1 MIVTQGEVEE
11 RQTTLHIE
19 LDDDDLEPYVDRG
32 YKKVLPQIRIPGFRP
47 GKAPRRMVENAVG
60 REGLLNEVLEFF
72 VPDVIDKAIEAQ
84 EIESVGLP
92 HIDKV
97 DFDPVV
103 VEAKVALDPV
113 LDLGDYHS
121 IRVEEDPIEV
131 TDEEI
136 DTRVEDLRKVQG
148 SWDPVER
155 VVKLDDL
162 VTMNVSGTIDE
173 AEILNETDSQYVVDP
188 DSQLPFPGFAAELEG
203 LKVDDPVEFTLD
215 VPDDYTDSSVAG
227 KQVQFSVTVTDVK
240 ERVLPELDDEFAKT
254 VGDDYE
260 TLDQLRSQLRDDIEN
275 EARRQN
281 DQEYREAVIEE
292 LVLTAELEIAPLLV
306 EHEIE
311 HMEEHRDELVQR
323 LQISLDD
330 YYRFTGKTAEQI
342 HEEMHEQAVEK
353 LSRSHALSAFI
364 AKEALEI
371 GDDELDERLKELAKE
386 GDEEGRKLT
395 NKELRSERVKS
406 SVRESLLVQKAVNML
421 VEIAK
426 EPVDEVESE
435 AEEKEPVAEEEQ
447 DAEIAAEPTQ
457 SS

>member
-11 RQTTLHIE
+11 RQTALHIE
-19 LDDDDLEPYVDRG
+19 LDDDDLEPYVERG
-32 YKKVLPQIRIPGFRP
+32 YRKVVQQIRIPGFRP
-47 GKAPRRMVENAVG
+47 GKAPRRIVENAVG

-84 EIESVGLP
+84 GLVSVGLP
-92 HIDKV
+92 HVDKV

-103 VEAKVALDPV
+103 VDAKVALDPI

-121 IRVEEDPIEV
+121 IRVAEDPVEV

-155 VVKLDDL
+155 AVKFDDL
-162 VTMNVSGTIDE
+162 ITMNVAGSIDE
-173 AEILNETDSQYVVDP
+173 AEILNETDSQFIVDP

-203 LKVDDPVEFTLD
+203 LEVDDPTEFTLT
-215 VPDDYTDSSVAG
+215 VPDDYADNDIAG
-227 KQVQFSVTVTDVK
+227 KEVKFSVTVTEVK

-254 VGDDYE
+254 VGDEYE
-260 TLDQLRSQLRDDIEN
+260 TLDQLRAQLSEDIEN

-281 DQEYREAVIEE
+281 DQEYRETVIEE
-292 LVLTAELEIAPLLV
+292 LVLNADLEIAPLL
-306 EHEIE
+306 I
-311 HMEEHRDELVQR
+311 EEHRDELVQR
-323 LQISLDD
+323 MGISLDD

-342 HEEMHEQAVEK
+342 HEEMHEQAVER
-353 LSRSHALSAFI
+353 LSRSHAISAFI
-364 AKEALEI
+364 EKESLKI
-371 GDDELDERLKELAKE
+371 DDEELDERLKELARE

-395 NKELRSERVKS
+395 NKELRSERVKN
-406 SVRESLLVQKAVNML
+406 SVRESLLMEKAVNKL

-426 EPVDEVESE
+426 EPSPAVEAEV
-435 AEEKEPVAEEEQ
+435 EEKESAAEEPE
-447 DAEIAAEPTQ
+447 AETEAESTDEA
-457 SS
+457 